1 MMSSLRSLSTDE
13 ICRRLGPLAA
23 VKHKSIMLF
32 GGPLAVREMKE
43 PSRGWRSM
51 PLGRNNETYLLARGA
66 KSLGPEE
73 LRRSLHAAHYAMAS
87 ESCRMERNPS
97 GRPQGLYVVRD
108 TGPTGWLYLPDPFAS
123 PTQTIARAC
132 RRKFETLR
140 SEAHTKELLRTRE
153 LRIEVL
159 CLWQH
164 KTKLAANAVRALNE
178 KLLLAVVFFALENL
192 SWPN

>member
-1 MMSSLRSLSTDE
+1 MSSLRSLSTDE

-23 VKHKSIMLF
+23 VRRKSVLLF
-32 GGPLAVREMKE
+32 GGPLAAREMQD
-43 PSRGWRSM
+43 RGWRSM
-51 PLGRNNETYLLARGA
+51 PLGRNNETYLLARGSKA
-66 KSLGPEE
+66 LGPVE
-73 LRRSLHAAHYAMAS
+73 LLRSLHAAHYAMAS
-87 ESCRMERNPS
+87 ESCWMERNPV
-97 GRPQGLYVVRD
+97 GRPQGLYIVREY
-108 TGPTGWLYLPDPFAS
+108 GPIGWLYLPDPFAS

-140 SEAHTKELLRTRE
+140 SESHTKDLLRTRQ

-164 KTKLAANAVRALNE
+164 KAKLAANAVRALNE
-178 KLLLAVVFFALENL
+178 KLLLAVEFLALENF